1 MRVSDEIARG
11 RRKATHA
18 PAVDTD
24 AEVRSG
30 SRMLERPLRVL
41 AKARCWQWL
50 RLASGGAKD
59 DGSEGERGPARVRL
73 PKELTRALRGFDLPP
88 PPYADEV
95 RVPETRSAKAGPRR
109 RSSYFRFRGKRMSG
123 VGEPAWLLAFVCGAV
138 FLLSVLPLIH
148 LGWAGLKGLE
158 GGEAA
163 SVLLEAAT
171 FAALRNTL
179 VAAAGGMVIS
189 LVVGALFAFVVALT
203 DIRGKLALSFAFM
216 LPMMIPPQV
225 TALAWVEMSGPS
237 SPLLKT
243 LGLAPPLGSPQPLYS
258 LAGIALLLGVQHA
271 PLVFLAIKAGLATH
285 PRDGVEAAR
294 LSGASPW
301 RVFRDIV
308 LPLACPALI
317 AGGAIAFIS
326 GIGNFGIPA
335 ILGIPASIETLPTLI
350 FAKFASFGS
359 STFGEI
365 AVLSTIIASI
375 SAGGLLLQ
383 QRALKGRDY
392 RLIGLT
398 GARAAFTLGRLRI
411 AVETLLWGTLAL
423 VLVAPLLALVASS
436 LVPAYGVP
444 LNHHTVSLQAYG
456 EVLFRQT
463 VTLTALKNSV
473 FLASAAAVGLLVI
486 ALPAGYLLAA
496 RRGRVAN
503 LLAILIEIPYALPGI
518 VLAVAFILAFAAPLP
533 VIGVSI
539 YGTIWIILAA
549 YLSSFFAVSLK
560 PVMSAFLQM
569 DPSLEEA
576 ARLAGAGFLRRMRD
590 VLLPLVAPAAGA
602 SVILVFLIAAN
613 ELTVSALLWS
623 AGTQTLGVAIFN
635 LDDSGSS
642 NLASALSV
650 LVVAVVIGLMATLEV
665 LAKYLPEGVLPWRN

>member
-1 MRVSDEIARG
+1 
-11 RRKATHA
+11 
-18 PAVDTD
+18 
-24 AEVRSG
+24 
-30 SRMLERPLRVL
+30 
-41 AKARCWQWL
+41 
-50 RLASGGAKD
+50 
-59 DGSEGERGPARVRL
+59 
-73 PKELTRALRGFDLPP
+73 
-88 PPYADEV
+88 
-95 RVPETRSAKAGPRR
+95 
-109 RSSYFRFRGKRMSG
+109 MSG

-444 LNHHTVSLQAYG
+444 LTLHTVSLQAYG

-569 DPSLEEA
+569 DPSLEET